1 MSHLSAASTFG
12 FTDIVSESQA
22 SFRTVMDAFS
32 YPALARDFSARS
44 SAWGAMPATAVTLLL
59 TLVDQDTAIWL
70 DHPYAEDDEL
80 RACIAFY
87 CGAPIVAEPARA
99 AFAFISDAARIGDFA
114 RFAQGDAD
122 FPDRSTTLV
131 VQTEDLHCGPHI
143 FSGPGVRE
151 PRGFGADRLIADFGV
166 QWQKNRRSFPLGVDL
181 IFVTDAKIV
190 ALPRSL
196 RLLEV

>member
-1 MSHLSAASTFG
+1 MSQLRAASTFG
-12 FTDIVSESQA
+12 FTDMVSESQA

-32 YPALARDFSARS
+32 YPALAQDFSARA
-44 SAWGAMPATAVTLLL
+44 SAWGAMPATMVTLLL

-70 DHPYAEDDEL
+70 DKPYSEDDEL

-87 CGAPIVAEPARA
+87 CGAPIFAEPARA

-114 RFAQGDAD
+114 QFAQGDPD

-131 VQTEDLHCGPHI
+131 VQTGGLESGPHM

-151 PRGFGADRLIADFGV
+151 PRAFGADGLVADFSA
-166 QWQKNRRSFPLGVDL
+166 QWRMNRRSFPLGVDL